1 MNDATLTAYKQ
12 EFFQF
17 ALLHEDLSYVPL
29 VAQPVTNQKVF
40 AFKIV
45 SLDGDYVGSLKN
57 NKLLV
62 RDEVVAVLSQYGYT
76 PTDSVV
82 IAPTLGLNTAA
93 TYPSNSTNMYTSF
106 CNTGTDA
113 GIWLRDH
120 VTSLVRQA
128 SNSEILN
135 NSLNMVIQDWLYV
148 PLLTTVNI
156 DAKKVFINISQSA
169 DESLFTTTITI

>member
-1 MNDATLTAYKQ
+1 MFWQKCKTASFR
-12 EFFQF
+12 EF
-17 ALLHEDLSYVPL
+17 A
-29 VAQPVTNQKVF
+29 
-40 AFKIV
+40 
-45 SLDGDYVGSLKN
+45 VGSLKN

-135 NSLNMVIQDWLYV
+135 NSLNMSDTAE
-148 PLLTTVNI
+148 PGSCF
-156 DAKKVFINISQSA
+156 KKI
-169 DESLFTTTITI
+169 